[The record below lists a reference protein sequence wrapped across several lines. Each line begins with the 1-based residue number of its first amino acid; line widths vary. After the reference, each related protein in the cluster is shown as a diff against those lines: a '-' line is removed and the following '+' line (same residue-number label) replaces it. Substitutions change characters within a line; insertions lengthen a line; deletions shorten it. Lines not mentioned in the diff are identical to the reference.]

1 MADPVVQWAD
11 VVAIAPELDA
21 TPEDAQTAYLA
32 MARRLCNATA
42 WGDLYSDGVR
52 YLAAHLATIG
62 RNKGRGPVT
71 AESVGQLSR
80 SYGNMTALAG
90 TWGASSYGA
99 HYYQLTRMLP
109 TVLGAVY

>member
-1 MADPVVQWAD
+1 MAEPVVQWAD
-11 VVAIAPELDA
+11 VVEIAPELADTADA
-21 TPEDAQTAYLA
+21 AQTAILA
-32 MARRLCNATA
+32 MARRLCNAA
-42 WGDLYSDGVR
+42 AFGELYADGVR

-71 AESVGQLSR
+71 AEAVGQLSR
-80 SYGNMTALAG
+80 SYGTLVALAG
-90 TWGASSYGA
+90 TWGATAYGA